1 MNGKTISKLVEND
14 WKHEWRNTKDYTYMS
29 GDHKTFIDHFLTL
42 ETKGFKYFY
51 KRITKAAR
59 KYGGIV
65 VGNRQINREAI
76 KIPVPVGY
84 QVFFHVP
91 CRVII

>member
-42 ETKGFKYFY
+42 ETRFKYFY

-65 VGNRQINREAI
+65 VGTDRLIE
-76 KIPVPVGY
+76 KL
-84 QVFFHVP
+84 
-91 CRVII
+91 